1 MKLSTGGHPGTLR
14 KTARIY
20 TNDPLKRIQ
29 VITIRAN
36 VQVPVTVSSP
46 YLYFAGLSDSVITKT
61 VRIEG
66 RDQDPIRLEALSFDL
81 EDKLIYRI
89 DEVRP
94 GHEYHVHVS
103 TIPGRAGT
111 YLGALELRTN
121 HPKKPTL
128 TIRIRGRIKKA
139 PRSDGTG

>member
-1 MKLSTGGHPGTLR
+1 MKLSTGGYPGTIR

-29 VITIRAN
+29 VITIRAD
-36 VQVPVTVSSP
+36 VRAPVAVSSL

-61 VRIEG
+61 VEIEG
-66 RDQDPIRLEALSFDL
+66 RDQEPLRLEPLSFDL
-81 EDKLIYRI
+81 EDKLVYRI
-89 DEVRP
+89 DEVTP
-94 GHEYHVHVS
+94 GRAYRVHVS

-111 YLGALELRTN
+111 YLGALKLKTN

-139 PRSDGTG
+139 PGSGGAG